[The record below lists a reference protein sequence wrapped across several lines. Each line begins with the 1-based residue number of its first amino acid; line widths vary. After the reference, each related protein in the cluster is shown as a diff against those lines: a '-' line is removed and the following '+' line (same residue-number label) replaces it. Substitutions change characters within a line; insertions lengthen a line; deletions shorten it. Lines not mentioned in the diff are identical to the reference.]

1 MSTLP
6 SDAQQDQVDSK
17 ENSDERSEQHK
28 TQDKR
33 LISSQA
39 LEKLRN
45 VLVTLFSEAMFH
57 EVGIR
62 DICTQAKVS
71 PKTVYKYFGNK
82 EQLLAACVEQDLQDL
97 ADLTAEEVAKA
108 DSIQEKIRAQIDVIL
123 SFYQQRPAVAR
134 MVFLN
139 IPVAYWLQSSS
150 PAHYQHRQIG
160 REVYQLAL
168 EQNILNPNVSSE
180 AVSEMIAGGINRV
193 ISWCLFED
201 KADSMM
207 DYADD
212 CFNFIWAAINPR
224 PVSDV

>member
-1 MSTLP
+1 MHKLP
-6 SDAQQDQVDSK
+6 TSLGPSHIEDAELDSK
-17 ENSDERSEQHK
+17 
-28 TQDKR
+28 DKR
-33 LISSQA
+33 LISFQA

-97 ADLTAEEVAKA
+97 ADLTAKEVANAQSVK
-108 DSIQEKIRAQIDVIL
+108 EKIRAQVDVIL
-123 SFYQQRPAVAR
+123 AFYQQRPAVAR

-139 IPVAYWLQSSS
+139 IPVAYWLQSAS
-150 PAHYQHRQIG
+150 PAHFQHRQIG
-160 REVYQLAL
+160 RDVYRLAL
-168 EQNILNPNVSSE
+168 EQNILSPSMSSE

-201 KADSMM
+201 KADRML
-207 DYADD
+207 DHADD
-212 CFNFIWAAINPR
+212 CFNFIWAALKQH
-224 PVSDV
+224 PVDAV